1 MVKLE
6 TNPSTLHVVKMT
18 NNAKSFHCDC
28 LRFKE
33 NQMCARAMAHIH
45 MERLVCFLSNWEL
58 N

>member
-6 TNPSTLHVVKMT
+6 TNPSTSHVVKMT

-33 NQMCARAMAHIH
+33 NQMCACAMAHIH
-45 MERLVCFLSNWEL
+45 MERLECFLSNWS
-58 N
+58 